1 MSIARLS
8 GQMLQPTL
16 LRDGINLSFQNSN
29 ISNATLF
36 LDIANTRVG
45 INGNVPAAT
54 LDVTGNVLADVY
66 TANINVVTGN
76 VNSTGELSI
85 TSAATGNIL
94 IDADGYTRIVGTDAF
109 YVPVGNTGQRPGTP
123 DVGAVRF
130 NTTNST
136 LEVWDGSEWDSATG
150 GVSAVT
156 NQTIVP
162 DGSTASYTLDQ
173 TATADTILVSINGV
187 MQTPAVD
194 YTVTGTTITFTTTPL
209 DTDIVQ
215 IRFIATTATVTGIQ
229 NGNSSILINSTNGN
243 AVTTIGGVANVAV
256 FANSGVFVNN
266 LTATANLALPVY
278 TVATANVLSGITT
291 GQVIY
296 VSDGDSGN
304 PCLAVY
310 SGGTWR
316 RIALGTTIST

>member
-16 LRDGINLSFQNSN
+16 LRDGVNLSFQSSN
-29 ISNATLF
+29 VSNATLF
-36 LDIANTRVG
+36 LDIANTQVG
-45 INGNVPAAT
+45 INANVPAAT
-54 LDVTGNVLADVY
+54 LDVKGTVLADTY
-66 TANINVVTGN
+66 TANISMVTAN
-76 VNSTGELSI
+76 VNSTGALSVS
-85 TSAATGNIL
+85 SAAAGNIL

-123 DVGAVRF
+123 DVGALRF

-136 LEVWDGSEWDSATG
+136 LEVWDGAEWDAATG

-156 NQTIVP
+156 NQTITP

-187 MQTPAVD
+187 LQTPAVD
-194 YTVTGTTITFTTTPL
+194 YTVSGTTITFTSTPL

-215 IRFIATTATVTGIQ
+215 IRFIADTATVTGIQ
-229 NGNSSILINSTNGN
+229 NGNSSILINSTSGN
-243 AVTTIGGVANVAV
+243 AVTTVNGVANVAV
-256 FANSGVFVNN
+256 FANTGVYVSNFS
-266 LTATANLALPVY
+266 ASANLALPVY
-278 TVATANVLSGITT
+278 TVATANALSGIAT
-291 GQVIY
+291 GQLIY
-296 VSDGDSGN
+296 VSNGDSGN

-310 SGGTWR
+310 SGGAWR
-316 RIALGTTIST
+316 RVVLGTTIST